1 MQQLLLVLLPPRP
14 SLSHHAL
21 PAADSVLIS
30 AAVCPSKRARACVCS
45 FAPVLSCPSQPADG
59 AAGEGAAA
67 DSAPGADAE
76 GATPMHHEWQ
86 IPLVERLSAIVR
98 CETKQTA
105 RLFGGAIFFLLLC
118 GN

>member
-1 MQQLLLVLLPPRP
+1 
-14 SLSHHAL
+14 
-21 PAADSVLIS
+21 
-30 AAVCPSKRARACVCS
+30 
-45 FAPVLSCPSQPADG
+45 
-59 AAGEGAAA
+59 
-67 DSAPGADAE
+67 
-76 GATPMHHEWQ
+76 MHHEWQ